1 MVEKRLNYIDFLK
14 FIGLTGIIIAHV
26 NCPNWLLML
35 RNFDVPLMVII
46 SAYLGARSI
55 NKYDNNL
62 KYYISRIKRLI
73 IPTYIFLI
81 LFFIYKF
88 IISNEL
94 MESKY
99 YIDSFLLTRY
109 GIGFVWIILIYLYS
123 SLLLPL
129 FKKIGYNYKT
139 IIVLLIIY
147 LLYELCC
154 HYEVGM
160 SNKIIETTFY
170 YIIPYGILTY
180 IGFNLDNIKNSK
192 KILLIILNIIIF
204 ISLGLYL
211 YNTCGSFQN
220 VQVAKYPA
228 RLYYLSYGLLCSL
241 LLFIVCSKFNFKN
254 KIITFISKHSLWIYL
269 WHIFYLDLY
278 DYLKLYNKWYIKF
291 IIVYLISIITI
302 YLINK
307 LLDLIDKNHKY
318 NFLNYLR
325 Y

>member
-62 KYYISRIKRLI
+62 KYYISRLKRLI

-180 IGFNLDNIKNSK
+180 IGFNIDNIKNSK

>member
-62 KYYISRIKRLI
+62 KYYISRLKRLI

>member
-180 IGFNLDNIKNSK
+180 IGFNIDNIKNSK

-278 DYLKLYNKWYIKF
+278 DYLKLDNKWYIKF